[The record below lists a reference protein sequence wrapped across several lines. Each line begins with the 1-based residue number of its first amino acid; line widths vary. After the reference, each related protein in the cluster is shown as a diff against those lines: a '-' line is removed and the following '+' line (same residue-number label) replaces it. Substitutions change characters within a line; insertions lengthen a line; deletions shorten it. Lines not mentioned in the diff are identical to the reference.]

1 MQSTVGVIVLLAFGL
16 GVVEALRAW
25 LPGTGVGAMLA
36 ARIQGKRT
44 SDRLQRFGEARTI
57 ASATA
62 PPVIPFRS
70 RDQMPAS
77 TRSQATAAA
86 PDSILEGFTF
96 AAAGSPSI
104 VRIDSLRDM
113 AQFARGAS
121 LGDLWLRLSDFDT
134 WPARRERRD
143 ALIEA
148 IAAQPELD
156 DQAVYQ
162 AGVALAIWEDDGA
175 YDVHRSRNRRRV
187 QRLRSAASSDVVY
200 LDDVRAS
207 RERADA
213 AAGDG
218 SENAVA

>member
-1 MQSTVGVIVLLAFGL
+1 MQPTVGVIVLLALGL

-25 LPGTGVGAMLA
+25 LPGSAVGAMLT
-36 ARIQGKRT
+36 ARMQGKRT

-70 RDQMPAS
+70 RGHTPAS
-77 TRSQATAAA
+77 TRSPAAVAA
-86 PDSILEGFTF
+86 PESILEGFAF
-96 AAAGSPSI
+96 AAASSPSI
-104 VRIDSLRDM
+104 VRIDSLRNM
-113 AQFARGAS
+113 AQFARGVS
-121 LGDLWLRLSDFDT
+121 RGDLWLRLSDFDT

-162 AGVALAIWEDDGA
+162 AGIALAIWEDDGA
-175 YDVHRSRNRRRV
+175 YGVHRSRNRKRV
-187 QRLRSAASSDVVY
+187 QRLRSAASADVVY
-200 LDDVRAS
+200 LDDVRAR

-213 AAGDG
+213 AADDG